1 MKEAVPIVV
10 NALILNVNDMYKI
23 GVSSIVNF
31 EDDVNSFIKDS
42 PNYRVVAMTAVDITT
57 IIVLLKEEK

>member
-1 MKEAVPIVV
+1 MR
-10 NALILNVNDMYKI
+10 MYKI

-31 EDDVNSFIKDS
+31 EDDINSFIKDS
-42 PNYRVVAMTAVDITT
+42 PNYRVVTMTAVDITI

>member
-23 GVSSIVNF
+23 GVSSIANF
-31 EDDVNSFIKDS
+31 EDDVNSFIKDN

>member
-23 GVSSIVNF
+23 GVSSIANF

>member
-1 MKEAVPIVV
+1 MRGAVPIVV

-23 GVSSIVNF
+23 GVSSIANF
-31 EDDVNSFIKDS
+31 EDDVNSFIKDN
-42 PNYRVVAMTAVDITT
+42 PNYRVVTITAVDITT

>member
-1 MKEAVPIVV
+1 MR
-10 NALILNVNDMYKI
+10 MYKI

-42 PNYRVVAMTAVDITT
+42 SNYRVAAMTAVDITI

>member
-1 MKEAVPIVV
+1 MR
-10 NALILNVNDMYKI
+10 MYKI

-31 EDDVNSFIKDS
+31 EDDINSFIKDS
-42 PNYRVVAMTAVDITT
+42 PNSRVVAMTAVDITT

>member
-1 MKEAVPIVV
+1 MR
-10 NALILNVNDMYKI
+10 MYKI
-23 GVSSIVNF
+23 GVSSIANF

>member
-1 MKEAVPIVV
+1 
-10 NALILNVNDMYKI
+10 MYKI
-23 GVSSIVNF
+23 RVSSIVNF
-31 EDDVNSFIKDS
+31 EDHVNSFIKDS